1 MKDLEYIKEVY
12 DLIYMY
18 VNKYNYYYYEL
29 LDNKNK
35 IFINEIRKR
44 HIANLN
50 YFISLLEDI
59 DEWFGLF
66 IRCLL

>member
-1 MKDLEYIKEVY
+1 MKDLGYIKEIY
-12 DLIYMY
+12 DLIYMF

-35 IFINEIRKR
+35 IFINELRKK

-50 YFISLLEDI
+50 YFINLLEDI
-59 DEWFGLF
+59 NE
-66 IRCLL
+66 

>member
-1 MKDLEYIKEVY
+1 MKDLEYIKEIF

-18 VNKYNYYYYEL
+18 VNKYNYYYYEV

-35 IFINEIRKR
+35 IFINEIRKK

-59 DEWFGLF
+59 NEWFRLF

>member
-1 MKDLEYIKEVY
+1 MKDLEYIKEIF

-18 VNKYNYYYYEL
+18 VNKYNYYYYEV
-29 LDNKNK
+29 LDNKKK
-35 IFINEIRKR
+35 IFINEIRKK

-59 DEWFGLF
+59 NE
-66 IRCLL
+66 

>member
-12 DLIYMY
+12 DLIYMF

-35 IFINEIRKR
+35 IFINEIRKK

-50 YFISLLEDI
+50 YFINLLEDI
-59 DEWFGLF
+59 NEWFGIF
-66 IRCLL
+66 VRCIL

>member
-1 MKDLEYIKEVY
+1 MKDLEYIKEIF
-12 DLIYMY
+12 DLVYMY
-18 VNKYNYYYYEL
+18 VNKYNYYYYEV

-35 IFINEIRKR
+35 IFINEIRKK

-59 DEWFGLF
+59 NEWSRLF

>member
-12 DLIYMY
+12 DLIYMF

-35 IFINEIRKR
+35 IFINELRKK

-50 YFISLLEDI
+50 YFINLLEDI
-59 DEWFGLF
+59 NE
-66 IRCLL
+66 

>member
-1 MKDLEYIKEVY
+1 MKDLEYIKEIF
-12 DLIYMY
+12 DLVYMY
-18 VNKYNYYYYEL
+18 VNKYNYYYYEV

-35 IFINEIRKR
+35 IFINEIRKK

-59 DEWFGLF
+59 NE
-66 IRCLL
+66 

>member
-12 DLIYMY
+12 DLIYMF

-50 YFISLLEDI
+50 YFINLLEDI
-59 DEWFGLF
+59 NE
-66 IRCLL
+66 

>member
-1 MKDLEYIKEVY
+1 MKDLEYIKEIF

-18 VNKYNYYYYEL
+18 VNKYNYYYYEV

-35 IFINEIRKR
+35 IFINEIRKK

-59 DEWFGLF
+59 NE
-66 IRCLL
+66 